1 VTPANRT
8 GDGAAARTPLSA
20 SWPGVGALCKIRAT
34 VAQLESES
42 WPVPSD
48 ASLLL
53 IRRDQ
58 TARACERVA
67 NVSAMMM
74 TAEPMVTRGAHYTA
88 LLDTIDQRGATK
100 LHAGEREQ
108 LLEAADALLF
118 GEPDSE
124 WTVRSAE
131 VLIATLQTSERWSVE
146 TCDQLREHLS
156 GCAALTGAS

>member
-1 VTPANRT
+1 
-8 GDGAAARTPLSA
+8 
-20 SWPGVGALCKIRAT
+20 
-34 VAQLESES
+34 
-42 WPVPSD
+42 
-48 ASLLL
+48 
-53 IRRDQ
+53 
-58 TARACERVA
+58 
-67 NVSAMMM
+67 MM

-88 LLDTIDQRGATK
+88 LLDTINQRGVTK

-131 VLIATLQTSERWSVE
+131 VLIETLQTSERWSVE